1 MATLDFGQIL
11 LLQSRMAEE
20 LTLVTS
26 LPPSNPVRR
35 IMVRVLF
42 SLFDAFLHG
51 LKQHA
56 LAAHT
61 RGEVTFTEKQL
72 AHLREAAAAAEQ
84 ERAESSD
91 PIGTQ
96 SAAATA
102 ASATR
107 TTTTATTSAAGVG
120 GTDDSEAADPP
131 GPRFLSAKKNIR
143 LALKC
148 YAKARGAEVPAKVT
162 TLFDRFTKGVGIRN
176 RLTHPKS
183 AEDLD
188 LSAEDGWVLRDC
200 SEMLSTLL
208 LWSKDIERAR
218 IDAIEAEGSASIQAQ
233 IDEITS
239 YRTKPDPAAS
249 GS

>member
-72 AHLREAAAAAEQ
+72 AHLREAAAAAEH

-91 PIGTQ
+91 PIGAQ
-96 SAAATA
+96 G
-102 ASATR
+102 
-107 TTTTATTSAAGVG
+107 ATTGSAG
-120 GTDDSEAADPP
+120 DCEAADPP
-131 GPRFLSAKKNIR
+131 GPRFLTAKKNIR

-208 LWSKDIERAR
+208 LWSTDLEKAR
-218 IDAIEAEGSASIQAQ
+218 IDAIKAETSASIQAQ